1 MLIAILVLMILS
13 CCPVNIESQ
22 VRREKHYFVSIFSI
36 IATVL
41 FIVYMTSL

>member
-1 MLIAILVLMILS
+1 MLIAILILMILS
-13 CCPVNIESQ
+13 CCPIDIDKQ
-22 VRREKHYFVSIFSI
+22 VERGKNYFVSIFSI